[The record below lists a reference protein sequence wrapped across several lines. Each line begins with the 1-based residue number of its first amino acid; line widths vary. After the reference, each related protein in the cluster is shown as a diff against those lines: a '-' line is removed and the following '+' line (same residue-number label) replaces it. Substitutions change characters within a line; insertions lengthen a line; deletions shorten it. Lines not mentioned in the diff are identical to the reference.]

1 MMDNVIQDLISLSYE
16 QKPVEFQQAFDTLMS
31 SKISSAIDNKKIEI
45 AQSMF
50 NDLPA
55 SEDYESQELDQEEN
69 QDGEVS

>member
-1 MMDNVIQDLISLSYE
+1 MDNVIQDLISLSYE